1 MRRRRSP
8 ALALFRILEK
18 EKVRKSFAQCRARG
32 DRTPRGIV
40 CGNAPPV
47 KRAAL
52 SFLSCARPRWRSR
65 ARLFA
70 SRIGVRPSHPSASAR
85 KTSKEKGSAMDGPDF
100 DPADLSSKREWVKI
114 GSGSFGNVY
123 KATLLGTTVAVKEIG
138 KCVPPH
144 DARPFVILPGQRLFR
159 SSRHETSTG
168 NVKTRKARR
177 LKKKTTAPRRLR
189 DRAPFSSHSSRA
201 SHRAHESD
209 VVRVPISPAR
219 APRA

>member
-1 MRRRRSP
+1 
-8 ALALFRILEK
+8 
-18 EKVRKSFAQCRARG
+18 
-32 DRTPRGIV
+32 
-40 CGNAPPV
+40 
-47 KRAAL
+47 
-52 SFLSCARPRWRSR
+52 
-65 ARLFA
+65 
-70 SRIGVRPSHPSASAR
+70 
-85 KTSKEKGSAMDGPDF
+85 MDGPDF

-138 KCVPPH
+138 KCVPLTT
-144 DARPFVILPGQRLFR
+144 RVR
-159 SSRHETSTG
+159 SSSSPANAFFDLLATKRPPGTS
-168 NVKTRKARR
+168 R
-177 LKKKTTAPRRLR
+177 LEKRVAWKKKTTAPRRLR

>member
-1 MRRRRSP
+1 
-8 ALALFRILEK
+8 
-18 EKVRKSFAQCRARG
+18 
-32 DRTPRGIV
+32 
-40 CGNAPPV
+40 
-47 KRAAL
+47 
-52 SFLSCARPRWRSR
+52 
-65 ARLFA
+65 
-70 SRIGVRPSHPSASAR
+70 
-85 KTSKEKGSAMDGPDF
+85 MDGPDF

-177 LKKKTTAPRRLR
+177 LKKKDVRAAPPPRSS
-189 DRAPFSSHSSRA
+189 APFSSHSTHASDTSRA
-201 SHRAHESD
+201 RS
-209 VVRVPISPAR
+209 
-219 APRA
+219 

>member
-1 MRRRRSP
+1 
-8 ALALFRILEK
+8 
-18 EKVRKSFAQCRARG
+18 
-32 DRTPRGIV
+32 
-40 CGNAPPV
+40 
-47 KRAAL
+47 
-52 SFLSCARPRWRSR
+52 
-65 ARLFA
+65 
-70 SRIGVRPSHPSASAR
+70 
-85 KTSKEKGSAMDGPDF
+85 MDGPDF

-177 LKKKTTAPRRLR
+177 LEKKD
-189 DRAPFSSHSSRA
+189 DRAAPPPRSSPLLQSLLTRVSSRA
-201 SHRAHESD
+201 R
-209 VVRVPISPAR
+209 I
-219 APRA
+219 

>member
-1 MRRRRSP
+1 VSVLPICRER
-8 ALALFRILEK
+8 AKNLE
-18 EKVRKSFAQCRARG
+18 
-32 DRTPRGIV
+32 
-40 CGNAPPV
+40 
-47 KRAAL
+47 
-52 SFLSCARPRWRSR
+52 
-65 ARLFA
+65 
-70 SRIGVRPSHPSASAR
+70 
-85 KTSKEKGSAMDGPDF
+85 EKGKESQGTAMDGPDF

-177 LKKKTTAPRRLR
+177 LKKKDVRAAPPPRSS
-189 DRAPFSSHSSRA
+189 APFSSHSTHASDTSRA
-201 SHRAHESD
+201 RS
-209 VVRVPISPAR
+209 
-219 APRA
+219 